1 MTPRPAL
8 DLPPPGPPLV
18 ERPAVELAEL
28 ADDTAA
34 YVGGFEAYVRDQGGR
49 LARIAFLLTGD
60 VHLAE
65 DLVQTALSR
74 LAPRWDRVTAQGHP
88 TPYVRAILVNT
99 ATGWR
104 RRRWTGEAPTSP
116 LPDGRADDG
125 PRALADGVD
134 RRDELR
140 RALGQLG
147 ARQRAVVVL
156 RFYEDLPEA
165 EVARLL
171 HCSVGT
177 VKSQAAKALAKLRV
191 LIPDDPGGDRDQ

>member
-8 DLPPPGPPLV
+8 DLPPTGRPLV
-18 ERPAVELAEL
+18 ELPAVEPS
-28 ADDTAA
+28 DDDAVYA
-34 YVGGFEAYVRDQGGR
+34 GGFEAYVRDQGGR

-60 VHLAE
+60 THLAE
-65 DLVQTALSR
+65 DLVQIALSR
-74 LAPRWDRVTAQGHP
+74 LAPKWDRVVAKGDP

-116 LPDGRADDG
+116 LPDARADDG
-125 PRALADGVD
+125 AQRAWADGVG

-177 VKSQAAKALAKLRV
+177 VKSQAARALAKLRR
-191 LIPDDPGGDRDQ
+191 LIADDPGADRDH

>member
-1 MTPRPAL
+1 VAPASAA
-8 DLPPPGPPLV
+8 LPG
-18 ERPAVELAEL
+18 EDAI
-28 ADDTAA
+28 
-34 YVGGFEAYVRDQGGR
+34 YGSGFEAYVRDQGGR

-60 VHLAE
+60 AYLAE
-65 DLVQTALSR
+65 DLVQVALSK
-74 LAPRWDRVTAQGHP
+74 LAPKWDRVVAQGDP

-104 RRRWTGEAPTSP
+104 RRRWSGEAPTSP

-125 PRALADGVD
+125 QRALADGVD

-177 VKSQAAKALAKLRV
+177 VKSQAAKALAKLRL
-191 LIPDDPGGDRDQ
+191 LIPDDPGDDRDH